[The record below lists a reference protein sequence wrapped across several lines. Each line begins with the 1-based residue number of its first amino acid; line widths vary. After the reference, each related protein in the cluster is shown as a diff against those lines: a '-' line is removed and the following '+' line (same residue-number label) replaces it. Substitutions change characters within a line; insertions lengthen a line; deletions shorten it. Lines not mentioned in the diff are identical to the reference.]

1 MSSVSQ
7 NSNISLESLGTFPS
21 LDQRGACMM
30 TKSGPVKIIII
41 DLISA
46 WQDLVF
52 SFGME
57 TCRWSWN
64 LWRTGSCQSSSWSVS
79 WTQNSLA
86 YHVHRRRR
94 RRFLIQGKQSFY
106 NNNNNNTKH
115 TNTRTSAP
123 LHTRNDA
130 PRDGSVPQFLPLH
143 LQNLLTPAQKKK
155 KKNNNKNKTNNKVCY
170 HKLPQS
176 FFCKMTENTRKNT
189 NTHTQ
194 PKKERMGE
202 K

>member
-1 MSSVSQ
+1 
-7 NSNISLESLGTFPS
+7 
-21 LDQRGACMM
+21 
-30 TKSGPVKIIII
+30 
-41 DLISA
+41 
-46 WQDLVF
+46 
-52 SFGME
+52 
-57 TCRWSWN
+57 
-64 LWRTGSCQSSSWSVS
+64 
-79 WTQNSLA
+79 
-86 YHVHRRRR
+86 
-94 RRFLIQGKQSFY
+94 
-106 NNNNNNTKH
+106 
-115 TNTRTSAP
+115 
-123 LHTRNDA
+123 
-130 PRDGSVPQFLPLH
+130 LH